1 MEREALRPVA
11 QGSLKAGWGSGG
23 HCGNTYCTRQLLP
36 SSLARRYEKSNAAA
50 VPLNLGESSL
60 FLTDGE
66 SDWTSYWKITTG
78 FRFRFDL
85 R

>member
-1 MEREALRPVA
+1 MEREALRPAA

-36 SSLARRYEKSNAAA
+36 SSLARRYEKRHAAA
-50 VPLNLGESSL
+50 LPLNLGESSL

-66 SDWTSYWKITTG
+66 SD
-78 FRFRFDL
+78 
-85 R
+85 